1 MLKFTTKIHQE
12 PLNTPAA
19 AGAPTRPRGGC
30 VGLFFCP
37 LSRVLKT
44 CPGSGCS
51 AGEEVEGESVG
62 EATLKHAQQH
72 VRRSKHSCTRRWG
85 DAQFVHASNLT
96 VHFKLGFVSF
106 QALLKF
112 QLLLQLHA
120 LLRSFLS
127 LPQVLQAQKKH
138 PGSWLKGGERP
149 DWRGRERSRSA
160 SKERRRKGDKLVL
173 AQRDAARS
181 SFSKIYTMSRQRQ
194 DALERRRA
202 EEQARQEAEAQRLLE
217 EKRRRDEEEQR
228 RAEEERA
235 QAVMEAALLQ
245 KQVDHSCSNLPPSLS
260 DNQGGNSLPVCFLPV
275 SAWGGTGQREGQ
287 SRAAETRARVTGAE
301 GGRGTAGQKE
311 GEVGKYLT

>member
-37 LSRVLKT
+37 LSRVFKT

-51 AGEEVEGESVG
+51 AREKVEGESVG
-62 EATLKHAQQH
+62 EAMLKDAQQC
-72 VRRSKHSCTRRWG
+72 VRRSKHSCTRRWR
-85 DAQFVHASNLT
+85 DAQFVHASNLS

-120 LLRSFLS
+120 LLKSWIS

-160 SKERRRKGDKLVL
+160 SKERRRKGDKLVH
-173 AQRDAARS
+173 AQRDASRS
-181 SFSKIYTMSRQRQ
+181 
-194 DALERRRA
+194 
-202 EEQARQEAEAQRLLE
+202 
-217 EKRRRDEEEQR
+217 
-228 RAEEERA
+228 
-235 QAVMEAALLQ
+235 
-245 KQVDHSCSNLPPSLS
+245 
-260 DNQGGNSLPVCFLPV
+260 
-275 SAWGGTGQREGQ
+275 
-287 SRAAETRARVTGAE
+287 
-301 GGRGTAGQKE
+301 
-311 GEVGKYLT
+311 